1 MEDELT
7 KQQLTGE
14 SRFRMLQWH
23 STGQCPPGAPERAFT
38 LPTGQAGS
46 RPLGNAPQPAVI
58 YVALVQL
65 MRFVPGD
72 S

>member
-1 MEDELT
+1 MKHQLAEQGLPEEHGWGGSGRGPVPRAAGGPSPSP
-7 KQQLTGE
+7 LTGDA
-14 SRFRMLQWH
+14 L
-23 STGQCPPGAPERAFT
+23 
-38 LPTGQAGS
+38 
-46 RPLGNAPQPAVI
+46 QPAVI